1 MDSCYERFRRLNP
14 PMFDG
19 GADYLAA
26 ETWIR
31 EIEEMF
37 DALQFSEDVK
47 IRLAIPML
55 KGNAKFWWTA
65 MKATFE
71 GDDEQLTWNEFKD
84 IFYDQY
90 FPKSVRLSK
99 ENEFLSL
106 RQSENMT
113 VLEYANKFNE
123 LGRFCPR
130 LMEDDQSKA
139 NRFEQG
145 LRYGIRS
152 RLSVLIF
159 NSYRNVL
166 DRALKVE
173 AELIRSERER
183 GGQKKP
189 RISGNQIKQPRDY
202 EGPSNKKRFE
212 ACYYCDKF
220 HAGPCLKKAG
230 ACFICGQ
237 PGHMARDCL
246 NRKENDSGPARPADQ
261 RQKGGARVFALTQ
274 QDTSACDE
282 VVAGMIPIN
291 TIDAYVLFDSGS
303 THSFIS
309 SKFST
314 SLNRIPDKL
323 DEPLYVATPLKKTVV
338 VDSVFKN
345 RIIQIGD
352 RELIADL
359 IQLDIHDFDVILGM
373 NWLSEYHACWGENPS
388 HSSSEA
394 LD

>member
-1 MDSCYERFRRLNP
+1 MRNREEQVLRNIAARRRGTRAPSRRTTSQPVEPAPTATATQTDFAEVCQVMTQLLQQQQQMQQLIQQQMQQQVQATVQPAQRMDSCYERFQRLNP

-37 DALQFSEDVK
+37 DALQFPEDVK

-71 GDDEQLTWNEFKD
+71 GDDEQLTWDEFKD

-90 FPKSVRLSK
+90 FPKSVRLSM

-106 RQSENMT
+106 RQSGNMT

-159 NSYRNVL
+159 NSYRDVL

-189 RISGNQIKQPRDY
+189 TGNQIKQPRDY

-237 PGHMARDCL
+237 PGHMARDCP

-261 RQKGGARVFALTQ
+261 R
-274 QDTSACDE
+274 
-282 VVAGMIPIN
+282 
-291 TIDAYVLFDSGS
+291 
-303 THSFIS
+303 
-309 SKFST
+309 
-314 SLNRIPDKL
+314 
-323 DEPLYVATPLKKTVV
+323 
-338 VDSVFKN
+338 
-345 RIIQIGD
+345 
-352 RELIADL
+352 
-359 IQLDIHDFDVILGM
+359 
-373 NWLSEYHACWGENPS
+373 
-388 HSSSEA
+388 
-394 LD
+394 